1 MIYESGNLPPA
12 GTGIPSGVPDHEGL
26 IVPLP
31 LNGLALVVIFLK
43 MTAFLSCV
51 FLYPEAA
58 DVKFHHTSERAE
70 IVPAPE
76 TQGGVHR

>member
-31 LNGLALVVIFLK
+31 LNGLALVVIFMK
-43 MTAFLSCV
+43 MTAFFVLRI
-51 FLYPEAA
+51 P
-58 DVKFHHTSERAE
+58 
-70 IVPAPE
+70 VP
-76 TQGGVHR
+76 